1 MCEDQIY
8 YFHTSNNNFIA
19 VIQSCYQ
26 ASLEKNVA
34 WLYVL
39 DSVTTVSRQLSESCM
54 LYYYD
59 QHLQVTTTY
68 KFAQNSRPWGKWEFM

>member
-26 ASLEKNVA
+26 ASLEKNEPGYMY
-34 WLYVL
+34 WTLLLQFL
-39 DSVTTVSRQLSESCM
+39 DNYLNLACCTTMISI
-54 LYYYD
+54 
-59 QHLQVTTTY
+59 Y
-68 KFAQNSRPWGKWEFM
+68 K